1 MPWFG
6 QPGHIDVGYSS
17 ADASQVNKQVEDMQ
31 SRGIDG
37 AIVDWYGPR
46 HTVEEATTQLMKTE
60 AESRT
65 KRFEFAVTEDAGA
78 LDACAASSGCDL
90 TQQLVSDLTYAYNNY
105 EQSPA
110 YLLLNGRPA
119 VFFFGLEKYST
130 IDWDTVRAQTPGNPA
145 LIFRHKPM
153 EALAGRM

>member
-17 ADASQVNKQVEDMQ
+17 ADASQVTKQVDDMQ

-37 AIVDWYGPR
+37 AIVDWYGPT

-65 KRFEFAVTEDAGA
+65 RRFEFAVMEDSGA

-105 EQSPA
+105 EQSAA

-119 VFFFGLEKYST
+119 VFFFGLEDYY
-130 IDWDTVRAQTPGNPA
+130 V
-145 LIFRHKPM
+145 
-153 EALAGRM
+153 